1 MAITNAWARR
11 SKVAVAAS
19 IAVGLAMTGCA
30 AESGEQPES
39 SITFWHYW
47 TDRADLLQELATQYE
62 DETGVVVN
70 LELVP
75 GDALGQKFQAAAQ
88 ADTLP
93 DISAGWVGASE
104 ELAAYALEGQVLN
117 LSELDDADSWFER
130 FDAST
135 MQGVTYL
142 EGNQWGVDP
151 GAYLVPFDTTNMQ
164 ILYNKDLFDEAGIDS
179 PPTNLDEF
187 VAASD
192 KLRDAGV
199 QPFVSGFSSWP
210 LQTMAMMYIDN
221 IVPLDVRDAAYSGEG
236 RYDTPEW
243 VEFLETFETLTE
255 AGVFADGILG
265 YDMPAAETLFTSGQA
280 GMIFDGSWALGVF
293 NQINPDF
300 KNYGVFLPPSL
311 GDEPLYLSGG
321 VGSMAFVVGTSPQAK
336 EATAFLEWMTD
347 SPQQKKYAEGSFN
360 IPANKEVADQV
371 ELDENIAAFAA
382 GSDQILP
389 PSTVAMQAPV
399 ITTMVAGIQLIIA
412 GTDTPESVA
421 AKMQKA
427 LESGQPQ

>member
-1 MAITNAWARR
+1 MATENTWARR
-11 SKVAVAAS
+11 SKVAVAAT
-19 IAVGLAMTGCA
+19 IAIGLTLTGCT
-30 AESGEQPES
+30 AESSAEPQS

-62 DETGVVVN
+62 DETGVEVK

-130 FDAST
+130 FEAST
-135 MQGVTYL
+135 MQGVTYM

-151 GAYLVPFDTTNMQ
+151 GAYLVPFDATNMQ

-179 PPTNLDEF
+179 PPTDLDEL
-187 VAASD
+187 VEASE
-192 KLRDAGV
+192 KLRESGA

-210 LQTMAMMYIDN
+210 LQTFAMMYIDN

-236 RYDTPEW
+236 RYDTAEW
-243 VEFLETFETLTE
+243 VQFLETFKTLTE

-265 YDMPAAETLFTSGQA
+265 YDMPAAETLFTSGQV

-293 NQINPDF
+293 DQINPDF
-300 KNYGVFLPPSL
+300 KNYGVFMPPSL

-321 VGSMAFVVGTSPQAK
+321 VGSMAFVVGTSPRAE
-336 EATAFLEWMTD
+336 EAAAFLEWITE
-347 SPQQKKYAEGSFN
+347 SPQQKKYAESSFN
-360 IPANKEVADQV
+360 IPANSEVADQV

-382 GSDQILP
+382 GSEQILP

-399 ITTMVAGIQLIIA
+399 ITTMIAGIQLIIA
-412 GTDTPESVA
+412 GTDSPESVA
-421 AKMQKA
+421 TKMQKA